1 MTTYTS
7 TRGGT
12 HGRSFE
18 DVLLRGLAED
28 GGLFVPETW
37 PVVDLEAMA
46 GLSYPETVA
55 RLLAPFTAGC
65 FEVDELRAMAHDAYA
80 GFRHPATAP
89 LVQLDH
95 DEWLLELFHGP
106 TFAFKDFAMQLLGRM
121 FEAVLKRRGESI
133 TIVGAT
139 SGDTGAAAV
148 RAFAGLERIRV
159 AILFPEGRISPVQQR
174 QMTTSAEA
182 NVGIVA
188 VQGTFDDCQNRLKDM
203 FNDRDFRDGLRL
215 AAVNSINWARVVA
228 QAGYYVYAALRLGGL
243 ERPLAFAV
251 PTGNFGD
258 VYAGYVASRIGLPVA
273 KLIVATNTN
282 DILARFLESGRYAR
296 GEVAATMSP
305 SMDIQVASN
314 FERLLFELQGRDGD
328 AVANLM
334 AGFARDGA
342 LELDHDQLATA
353 RRLFAGARVDE
364 ATTATTIAAVRDA
377 TGQLVDPHTAVGIRA
392 GRDLC
397 PAGAPLVTLATAH
410 PAKFPE
416 AMIRATGEAAPLP
429 EPLAAMMQADERFT
443 TLPNDLAALQ
453 AHLRAWAGPTA

>member
-7 TRGGT
+7 TRGGS

-37 PVVDLEAMA
+37 PAVDLQALA

-55 RLLAPFTAGC
+55 RLLAPFTTGC
-65 FEVDELRAMAHDAYA
+65 FDAAELEAMARDAYA
-80 GFRHPATAP
+80 AFRHPATAP

-174 QMTTSAEA
+174 QMTTASAA
-182 NVGIVA
+182 NVEIIA

-203 FNDRDFRDGLRL
+203 FNDQAFRGDLKL

-228 QAGYYVYAALRLGGL
+228 QAGYYVYSALRLGGL
-243 ERPLAFAV
+243 ARPLAFAV

-273 KLIVATNTN
+273 RLIVATNTN
-282 DILARFLESGRYAR
+282 DILARFLSSGRYAR

-314 FERLLFELQGRDGD
+314 FERLLFELLDRDGA
-328 AVANLM
+328 AVAQLM
-334 AGFARDGA
+334 ADFARDGA
-342 LELDHDQLATA
+342 LELDENRLAAA

-364 ATTATTIAAVRDA
+364 ATTAATIAEVRAA

-397 PAGAPLVTLATAH
+397 PPGTPLVTLATAH

-416 AMIRATGEAAPLP
+416 AMTRATGEAAPLP
-429 EPLAAMMQADERFT
+429 EPLAAMLQAHERFT

>member
-7 TRGGT
+7 TRGGS

-18 DVLLRGLAED
+18 DVLLRGLALD

-37 PVVDLEAMA
+37 PVIDLEALA
-46 GLSYPETVA
+46 GLDYPTTVA
-55 RLLAPFTAGC
+55 RLLAPFTTGC
-65 FEVDELRAMAHDAYA
+65 FDATELEAMARDAYA

-121 FEAVLKRRGESI
+121 FEAVLARRGERI

-148 RAFAGLERIRV
+148 RAFAGLDRIRV
-159 AILFPEGRISPVQQR
+159 AILFPEGRVSPVQQR
-174 QMTTSAEA
+174 QMTTAAEA
-182 NVGIVA
+182 NVEIIA

-203 FNDRDFRDGLRL
+203 FNDRAFRDDLRL

-228 QAGYYVYAALRLGGL
+228 QAGYYVYTALRLGGL
-243 ERPLAFAV
+243 ARPLAFAV

-258 VYAGYVASRIGLPVA
+258 VYAGYVAHRIGLPVA
-273 KLIVATNTN
+273 RLIVATNTN

-314 FERLLFELQGRDGD
+314 FERLLFELLDRDG
-328 AVANLM
+328 AEVARRM
-334 AGFARDGA
+334 ADFAEDGA
-342 LELDHDQLATA
+342 LELDRDRLAVA

-364 ATTATTIAAVRDA
+364 ATTARTIAEVRA
-377 TGQLVDPHTAVGIRA
+377 RTGQLVDPHTAVGIRA

-397 PAGAPLVTLATAH
+397 PPKTPLVTLATAH
-410 PAKFPE
+410 PAKVPE

-453 AHLRAWAGPTA
+453 AHLRAWAGPAT

>member
-7 TRGGT
+7 TRGGS

-18 DVLLRGLAED
+18 DVLLRGLALD

-37 PVVDLEAMA
+37 PVIDLEALA
-46 GLSYPETVA
+46 GLDYPTTVA
-55 RLLAPFTAGC
+55 RLLAPFTTGC
-65 FEVDELRAMAHDAYA
+65 FDAAELEAMARDAYA

-121 FEAVLKRRGESI
+121 FEAVLARRGERI

-148 RAFAGLERIRV
+148 RAFAGLDRIRV

-182 NVGIVA
+182 NVEIIA
-188 VQGTFDDCQNRLKDM
+188 VEGTFDDCQNRLKDM
-203 FNDRDFRDGLRL
+203 FNDRAFRDGLRL

-228 QAGYYVYAALRLGGL
+228 QAGYYVYTALRLGGL
-243 ERPLAFAV
+243 ARPLAFAV

-258 VYAGYVASRIGLPVA
+258 VYAGYVAHRIGLPVA
-273 KLIVATNTN
+273 RLIVATNTN

-314 FERLLFELQGRDGD
+314 FERLLFELLDRDGVE
-328 AVANLM
+328 VARRM
-334 AGFARDGA
+334 AGFAEDGA
-342 LELDHDQLATA
+342 LELDRDRLAAA
-353 RRLFAGARVDE
+353 RRLFAGKRVDE
-364 ATTATTIAAVRDA
+364 ATTAKTIAEVRAA
-377 TGQLVDPHTAVGIRA
+377 TGRLVDPHTAVGIRA
-392 GRDLC
+392 GRDLR
-397 PAGAPLVTLATAH
+397 PPGTPLVSLATAH

-416 AMIRATGEAAPLP
+416 AMIRAVGEAAPLP
-429 EPLAAMMQADERFT
+429 EPLAAMLQAPERFA

-453 AHLRAWAGPTA
+453 AHLRAWAGSAT

>member
-7 TRGGT
+7 TRGGL
-12 HGRSFE
+12 HGQSFE
-18 DVLLRGLAED
+18 DVLLGGLAAD

-37 PVVDLEAMA
+37 PAPDLGALA
-46 GLSYPETVA
+46 GLDYPTTTA
-55 RLLAPFTAGC
+55 RLLAPFTTGC
-65 FEVDELRAMAHDAYA
+65 FDEAELLALARDAYA
-80 GFRHPATAP
+80 DFRHPATAP

-174 QMTTSAEA
+174 QMTTSTEG
-182 NVGIVA
+182 NVEIIA
-188 VQGTFDDCQNRLKDM
+188 VRGTFDDCQNRLKDM
-203 FNDRDFRDGLRL
+203 FNDGGFRRELRL

-228 QAGYYVYAALRLGGL
+228 QAGYYVYTAHRLGGL

-258 VYAGYVASRIGLPVA
+258 VYAGYVAHRIGLPVA
-273 KLIVATNTN
+273 RLIVATNTN
-282 DILARFLESGRYAR
+282 DILARFLQSGRYAR

-314 FERLLFELQGRDGD
+314 FERLLFELLDRGG
-328 AVANLM
+328 AEVARRM
-334 AGFARDGA
+334 AAFAQDGA
-342 LELDHDQLATA
+342 LELDRDRLLAA
-353 RRLFAGARVDE
+353 RRLFAGERVDE
-364 ATTATTIAAVRDA
+364 AATAQTIAAVEAA
-377 TGQLVDPHTAVGIRA
+377 TGQIVDPHTAVGIRA
-392 GRDLC
+392 GRELR
-397 PAGAPLVTLATAH
+397 PKGAPLVTLATAH

-416 AMIRATGEAAPLP
+416 AMTRAVGRAPELP
-429 EPLAAMMQADERFT
+429 APLAAMMQAEERFT
-443 TLPNDLAALQ
+443 TLPNDLTALQ
-453 AHLRAWAGPTA
+453 EHLRAFAAA

>member
-7 TRGGT
+7 TRGGL

-18 DVLLRGLAED
+18 DVLLGGLAPD
-28 GGLFVPETW
+28 GGLYVPETW
-37 PVVDLEAMA
+37 PAPDLEDLA
-46 GLSYPETVA
+46 GLDYPTTLA
-55 RLLAPFTAGC
+55 RLLAPFTTGC
-65 FEVDELRAMAHDAYA
+65 FDEEELLALAREACAD
-80 GFRHPATAP
+80 FRHPATAP

-148 RAFAGLERIRV
+148 RAFAGLERVRV

-174 QMTTSAEA
+174 QMTTSPEG
-182 NVGIVA
+182 NVEIIA
-188 VQGTFDDCQNRLKDM
+188 LEGTFDDCQNRLKDM
-203 FNDRDFRDGLRL
+203 FNDAAFRDDLRL

-228 QAGYYVYAALRLGGL
+228 QAGYYVYTAHRLGGL
-243 ERPLAFAV
+243 ARPLAFAV

-258 VYAGYVASRIGLPVA
+258 VYAGYAAHRIGLPIA
-273 KLIVATNTN
+273 RLIVATNTN
-282 DILARFLESGRYAR
+282 DILARFLASGRYAR

-314 FERLLFELQGRDGD
+314 FERLLFELLDRDG
-328 AVANLM
+328 AEVARRM

-342 LELDHDQLATA
+342 LELDRDRLLTA
-353 RRLFAGARVDE
+353 RRLFAGERVDE
-364 ATTATTIAAVRDA
+364 EATARTIAAVEAA
-377 TGQLVDPHTAVGIRA
+377 TGRLVDPHTAVGIRA

-397 PAGAPLVTLATAH
+397 PPGTPLVTLATAH

-416 AMIRATGEAAPLP
+416 AMIRAVGHAVELP
-429 EPLAAMMQADERFT
+429 APLAAMMRAEERFT

-453 AHLRAWAGPTA
+453 ERLRAFAAA